1 MAPPPSST
9 NVGLLAAGI
18 YANLAALRAATPPA
32 VQRFAHVLGFPRLL
46 RFVPLDTSTDDGW
59 TAIAPALGG
68 GAWLASS
75 TVDRGADLT
84 VANGYPTSGAWTVG
98 AYGGPWRVIPVTA
111 ALAGGVTATL
121 DPHTQDGVVLRAGE
135 SIFISRL
142 DATANAIAWVNGG
155 AAGGTICTFPSGQQ
169 AWAWFWFDGANYVK
183 RGSGLMI

>member
-1 MAPPPSST
+1 MAPPPSSA
-9 NVGLLAAGI
+9 NVGILAAGI
-18 YANLAALRAATPPA
+18 YGNLAALRAATPPL
-32 VQRFAHVLGFPRLL
+32 VQRFARVLGFPRLL

-84 VANGYPTSGAWTVG
+84 VAN
-98 AYGGPWRVIPVTA
+98 GGPWRVIPVTA

-183 RGSGLMI
+183 RASAVMV